1 MANETI
7 LVVDDSREIVRIL
20 KEHMLTPLGYQVIH
34 GADGRQGLDL
44 AVESQPDLI
53 LLDMNMPHMT
63 GMEMLQ
69 ALRQTDCVAP
79 VIFMTMH
86 GSESVA
92 VEAFRL
98 GVRNYLMKPFTA
110 REIQQAVDDALRAT
124 RLAREKEA
132 LERSIIETETVRQTT
147 VTLAHY
153 INNYLTSLISGL
165 SLLEEDLEDESIEP
179 DLSAIARQCGDSAA
193 KIGAVMRVLQ
203 RVTNIQGVTYHGQV
217 KMIDIE
223 TALQEEFTRLSR
235 FKSTL

>member
-7 LVVDDSREIVRIL
+7 LVVDDSREIVRVVQ
-20 KEHMLTPLGYQVIH
+20 EHMLTPLGYQVIH
-34 GADGRQGLDL
+34 GLDGRQGLHL
-44 AVESQPDLI
+44 AVERHPDLI

-63 GMEMLQ
+63 GMEMLR
-69 ALRQTDCVAP
+69 ALRQTDCTAP

-98 GVRNYLMKPFTA
+98 GVCNYLMKPFTA
-110 REIQQAVDDALRAT
+110 EEIQLAVDEALRAT
-124 RLAREKEA
+124 RLAREKAE
-132 LERSIIETETVRQTT
+132 LEHSIIATETVRQTT

-165 SLLEEDLEDESIEP
+165 SLLEEDLKGQNAAADSIY
-179 DLSAIARQCGDSAA
+179 ITQQCGDSAA
-193 KIGAVMRVLQ
+193 KIGAVLRVLQ
-203 RVTNIQGVTYHGQV
+203 RVTNIREAVYHGEV

-223 TALQEEFTRLSR
+223 AALKAEFERLS
-235 FKSTL
+235 

>member
-7 LVVDDSREIVRIL
+7 LVVDDSREIVRVLREHIL
-20 KEHMLTPLGYQVIH
+20 APLGYQVIY
-34 GADGRQGLDL
+34 GTDGEQGLQL
-44 AVESQPDLI
+44 AVAHQPDLI
-53 LLDMNMPHMT
+53 LLDMNMPHMS

-132 LERSIIETETVRQTT
+132 LERSIIETETARQTT

-165 SLLEEDLEDESIEP
+165 SLLEEDLKADSIDP
-179 DLSAIARQCGDSAA
+179 DLNTIARQCGDSAA

-203 RVTNIQGVTYHGQV
+203 RVTDIQGVTYHGEI

-223 TALQEEFTRLSR
+223 TALQEELDRLSQT
-235 FKSTL
+235 KSPL